1 MSHELSL
8 QCFRDSEKDPEI
20 KLDRYEDLS
29 ALLTYFDAFGEGNPT
44 VQLPDRFPFED
55 TPPELVI
62 VEDEASLSDILSQ
75 KLLLWGYPEDA
86 IHFFADAHEAIA
98 HFRNN
103 PVGIALV
110 DIKLTNPQAIQG
122 AYTSGLE
129 VVREL
134 RATSPLAKVILMS
147 GFSTYGMVRQAILD
161 MGVSCFLRKPF
172 KLADILGVVHWA
184 SEQICS
190 GDSVQD
196 GHDGE
201 RVLVVDDDVALAE
214 GLASAL
220 RSFGYGAVVAEGGAQ
235 ALDALGKYRFDAV
248 LLDLK
253 MPGVDGMEVLRHI
266 RQADRQPI
274 VLILSAVADQAIATK
289 AISLGA
295 YEFLLKPCD
304 LNLLQFTLEHAFMQN
319 APDEA

>member
-8 QCFRDSEKDPEI
+8 QCFLDAEQDPEI
-20 KLDRYEDLS
+20 EPERYRDLR
-29 ALLTYFDAFGEGNPT
+29 ALLTYFNAIGEGKPT
-44 VQLPDRFPFED
+44 QLPDRFPFED
-55 TPPELVI
+55 APPELVI
-62 VEDEASLSDILSQ
+62 VEDEASLSDILAQ

-86 IHFFADAHEAIA
+86 TRLFADAHEAISYFKS
-98 HFRNN
+98 H

-134 RATSPLAKVILMS
+134 RASSPLAKVMLMS

-161 MGVSCFLRKPF
+161 MGVSYFLRKPF

-184 SEQICS
+184 SAEICS
-190 GDSVQD
+190 GFSAQTCQD
-196 GHDGE
+196 GKS
-201 RVLVVDDDVALAE
+201 VLVVDDDVALAE

-235 ALDALGKYRFDAV
+235 ALDALGRYRFDAV

-253 MPGVDGMEVLRHI
+253 MPGVDGMEVLHQI
-266 RQADRQPI
+266 RRGNRQPI
-274 VLILSAVADQAIATK
+274 VLILSAVADQSIATK

-295 YEFLLKPCD
+295 HEFLLKPCD
-304 LNLLQFTLEHAFMQN
+304 LNLLQFTLEHAFLQN
-319 APDEA
+319 APDGV